1 MANDGYYSSSSSSSY
16 SSSLPYYSSFITSM
30 STQLYLVVAV
40 LFSFLGFTLYINY
53 ESMLEGLMDQF
64 KLGLMILPLV
74 LLVFVYYTLSSNNK
88 ESGGWIPTLLPMP
101 AKDSI
106 HRAGGSPWGLGVLLV
121 FLIIMVSYQSDLH
134 ESWFPLLRRS

>member
-1 MANDGYYSSSSSSSY
+1 MANNGYYSSSSSY

-30 STQLYLVVAV
+30 SMQLCLALAV

-53 ESMLEGLMDQF
+53 ESMLEGFMDQF
-64 KLGLMILPLV
+64 KLGLMILPLL
-74 LLVFVYYTLSSNNK
+74 LLVLVYYTLSNK
-88 ESGGWIPTLLPMP
+88 ERGGGWIPTLLPMP

-121 FLIIMVSYQSDLH
+121 FLIVMVSYRSDLH
-134 ESWFPLLRRS
+134 ESWFPLLRR